1 MFYKFAA
8 AAGEQRGREGVRERE
23 RGLLGWEEDSGE
35 ERCWAGRHKIT
46 GRVVIGDI
54 PPEKQ
59 GQRS

>member
-8 AAGEQRGREGVRERE
+8 AAEEQRGREGERE
-23 RGLLGWEEDSGE
+23 RGLLGWEEDGGE

-46 GRVVIGDI
+46 GRVVIGDG

-59 GQRS
+59 GQ